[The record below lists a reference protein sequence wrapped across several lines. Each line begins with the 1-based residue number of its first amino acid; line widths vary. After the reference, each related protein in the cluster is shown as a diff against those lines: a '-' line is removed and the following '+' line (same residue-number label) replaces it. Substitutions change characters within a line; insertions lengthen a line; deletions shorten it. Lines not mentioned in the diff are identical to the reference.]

1 MKESELVLNNI
12 LVKLFNNILRI
23 EEFALKSA
31 PFNDLSITEMH
42 TIEAIGIEKTR
53 TMSEVAL
60 DLKITVGT
68 LTTAINKLIKKGY
81 VNRRRIEED
90 RRVVMIELTE
100 KGTLA
105 YKVHEKFHEE
115 MIDHV
120 LEELGVSE
128 EEVLISSLDKLD
140 KFFQKK
146 LELMKSK
153 EN

>member
-42 TIEAIGIEKTR
+42 TIEAIGIEKAR

-81 VNRRRIEED
+81 VNRRIEED

-120 LEELGVSE
+120 LEELGVGE

-153 EN
+153 ES